1 MKVSRARKT
10 FVVINY
16 IILAAVTVVTIYPI
30 LHVLAASL
38 SKYTYIAKG
47 EITFYPKGV
56 NIDAYIRVFNYP
68 MIWRSYF
75 NTVLYTVLGTAIN
88 IVLTAMAAY
97 PLSRRP
103 FAGQK
108 FMNFLIVITM
118 LFNAGM
124 IPSFLI
130 VRNLH
135 LYDTIWAIVIP
146 GALSSFNVILLRN
159 FFDQIPVE
167 LEESAS
173 LDGCSQM
180 KILFK
185 IFLPLA
191 KPGIMTVALFY
202 AVGHWNSYFTA
213 MLYLQRR
220 TLAPLQIV
228 LRDIVINSNMSEMA
242 IDSASAVDQI
252 GEAVKYATIMFA
264 TLPIMFVYPFVQKYF
279 VKGIMVGSVKG

>member
-1 MKVSRARKT
+1 MKVSTGRKV

-16 IILAAVTVVTIYPI
+16 IILFIVTVITIYPI
-30 LHVLAASL
+30 LHVFAASL
-38 SKYTYIAKG
+38 SKYTYIAQGKV
-47 EITFYPKGV
+47 TFFPIGL
-56 NIDAYIRVFNYP
+56 NIDAYKRVFNYP
-68 MIWRSYF
+68 MIWRSYG
-75 NTVLYTVLGTAIN
+75 NTVLYTVLGTSIN

-130 VRNLH
+130 VRNLG

-202 AVGHWNSYFTA
+202 AVGHWNSYFSA
-213 MLYLQRR
+213 MLYLQKR

-242 IDSASAVDQI
+242 IDAASAVDQI
-252 GEAVKYATIMFA
+252 GDAVKYATIMFA
-264 TLPIMFVYPFVQKYF
+264 TLPIMFIYPFVQKYF

>member
-1 MKVSRARKT
+1 MKVSLARKT

-16 IILAAVTVVTIYPI
+16 VILTAVTIVTMYPI

-38 SKYTYIAKG
+38 SKYTYIARG
-47 EITFYPKGV
+47 EITFYPKGI
-56 NIDAYIRVFNYP
+56 NLDAYVRVFNYP

-75 NTVLYTVLGTAIN
+75 NTVLYTVVGTAIN

-103 FAGQK
+103 FVGQK
-108 FMNFLIVITM
+108 LMNFLIVLTM
-118 LFNAGM
+118 LFNAGI

-135 LYDTIWAIVIP
+135 MYDTIWAIVIP

-180 KILFK
+180 KILFM

-202 AVGHWNSYFTA
+202 AVGHWNSYFSA

-220 TLAPLQIV
+220 SLAPLQIV

-242 IDSASAVDQI
+242 IDAASAVDQI

-264 TLPIMFVYPFVQKYF
+264 TLPIMLVYPFIQKYF
-279 VKGIMVGSVKG
+279 VKGIMIGSVKG